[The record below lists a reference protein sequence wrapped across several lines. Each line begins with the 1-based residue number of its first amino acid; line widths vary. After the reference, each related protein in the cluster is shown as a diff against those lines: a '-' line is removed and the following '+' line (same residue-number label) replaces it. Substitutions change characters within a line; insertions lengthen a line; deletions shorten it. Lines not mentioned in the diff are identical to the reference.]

1 MIYTINIMT
10 ILISWQYQYHDH
22 INIMEILMS

>member
-1 MIYTINIMT
+1 MIYTINIMA